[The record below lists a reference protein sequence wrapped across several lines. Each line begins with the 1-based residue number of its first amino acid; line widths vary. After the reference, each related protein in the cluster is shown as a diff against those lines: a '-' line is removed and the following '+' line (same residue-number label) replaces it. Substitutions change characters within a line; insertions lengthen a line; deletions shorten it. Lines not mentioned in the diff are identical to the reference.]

1 MQRVSGMSKVI
12 STITFQDRVLAW
24 YDQHGRHNLP
34 WQQDRT
40 AYRVWLSEIMLQQ
53 TQVKTVI
60 PYFERFISA
69 YPDVGSLAEAPEDSV
84 LHLWTGLGYYARARN
99 LLKCARQVSEIHGG
113 RFPDTVEALETLP
126 GIGRST
132 AGAIVSMAY
141 GKPAPILDGNVK
153 RVLARHA
160 AIEGWPG
167 RTAVHKQLWK
177 LAETLTPAE
186 RCRDYTQA
194 MMDLGAT
201 VCTRGLPDC
210 QKCPLR
216 ESCAAHASGKQ
227 ADYPG
232 RKPSRT
238 IPVRTTTMLIICNPT
253 GEVFLTRRQEK
264 GVWGGLWS
272 FPETP
277 DAAEGIRTC
286 LDYFGC
292 EPDNIDAWAPL
303 RHTFSHYHLDI
314 QPLHMQLPAA
324 SHQVAEQGDH
334 IWYNSHRPEKIGMA
348 APVARLLQKLEN
360 P

>member
-1 MQRVSGMSKVI
+1 MGKVI
-12 STITFQDRVLAW
+12 SATTFQDRVLAW
-24 YDQHGRHNLP
+24 YDQHGRHDLP

-69 YPDVGSLAEAPEDSV
+69 YPDVGSLAAAPEDEV
-84 LHLWTGLGYYARARN
+84 LHQWTGLGYYARARN
-99 LLKCARQVSEIHGG
+99 LLKCARVVCDVHGG
-113 RFPDTVEALETLP
+113 QFPDTVESLETLP

-132 AGAIVSMAY
+132 AGAIVSMAH

-160 AIEGWPG
+160 AIAGWPG
-167 RTAVHKQLWK
+167 RSAVHRQLWE
-177 LAETLTPAE
+177 LAESLTPKD

-201 VCTRGLPDC
+201 VCTRGQPYC
-210 QKCPLR
+210 EKCPLQD
-216 ESCAAHASGKQ
+216 SCSANGSGKQ

-232 RKPSRT
+232 RKPRRT
-238 IPVRTTTMLIICNPT
+238 IPVRATTMLIISNPS
-253 GEVFLTRRQEK
+253 GEVFLIRRQEK

-272 FPETP
+272 FPEST
-277 DAAEGIRTC
+277 DRESGIRTC

-292 EPDNIDAWAPL
+292 EPDNVEPWPSL
-303 RHTFSHYHLDI
+303 RHTFSHYSTL
-314 QPLHMQLPAA
+314 
-324 SHQVAEQGDH
+324 
-334 IWYNSHRPEKIGMA
+334 R
-348 APVARLLQKLEN
+348 
-360 P
+360 